1 MSGNTPW
8 CTIPQFNTK
17 YDCELHGGEWSGP
30 EDAEDEIIEP
40 NPVAPPFG
48 FNPSTNQLYGTLSP
62 LGQWVWTNGGWIANP
77 DYQEQEEGDFTTT
90 NYVHGPII
98 EVDLI
103 ATEDDGIYYQI
114 DTEEK
119 YIGSYHKH
127 EDGTL
132 MVGAGELGV
141 QYTEAHFI
149 PEEILSRKFVYA
161 DIKETRE
168 IVSDLIYKKWFE
180 KYTLTDEEVLSA
192 QTTIRGGKQIV
203 GRSEDEQLVYFKKD
217 RNALENRFEQKT
229 GGNIKDNEL
238 ESIFQ
243 YVFDNN
249 IIDLES
255 RFSIIESNE
264 PPVISTTE
272 IQEQTTQDT
281 TAWYLEFQ
289 KNTGTPVSIHLATRV
304 GDTFTDALNLAQI
317 TKIKTTTSKINPAK
331 ARDILDTN
339 IFELLPSQPNR
350 QQRINDFF
358 TEFNELIGPKPAFE
372 DVDGDGAGERPLD
385 IEQDEALRISTAED
399 KQSAYI
405 TRTDDQTEEDSQ
417 NQGKTLESMRNKLN
431 TYLGDVDNVIET
443 FEDQR
448 PEWENKS
455 TGFLKIRKPNQAI
468 ILRAP
473 DDGLMEFQKDD
484 SYLTDGFT
492 ITMWVRF
499 VSRTSEGTLFNFGNP
514 LESDG
519 VGFRLDTKTNQYDDK
534 YYRYIRLMVRDND
547 GEFYDNHWGISGMS
561 RFGHRSYGGNANTV
575 EGAYGYYDN
584 GNSISYY
591 PQIHRAFPQI
601 STEDL
606 PEWYF
611 ICASYNPNVVELS
624 YDEHPNNDPPNLRT
638 NTQYWLNHVNED
650 GEIVA
655 DSGLGAKCKVEII
668 SRTDLLNARGYK
680 GSSLTIS
687 TLFADE
693 GWEAPDPLED
703 DDSDE
708 NGDDGNGD
716 DGNGGNPPTV
726 GFTKDDLDWRTF
738 ESVYEGPTEEEEPD
752 MQG

>member
-1 MSGNTPW
+1 MVIGNG
-8 CTIPQFNTK
+8 N
-17 YDCELHGGEWSGP
+17 GNGEWAG
-30 EDAEDEIIEP
+30 
-40 NPVAPPFG
+40 
-48 FNPSTNQLYGTLSP
+48 
-62 LGQWVWTNGGWIANP
+62 
-77 DYQEQEEGDFTTT
+77 EGNVTTT

-114 DTEEK
+114 GFNSPVEEK

-141 QYTEAHFI
+141 QYGEEHFI

-161 DIKETRE
+161 DIKEARE

-192 QTTIRGGKQIV
+192 QTTIRGGKKII

-217 RNALENRFEQKT
+217 RNALENRQEN
-229 GGNIKDNEL
+229 GEGNIKVDAL

-385 IEQDEALRISTAED
+385 IEQDESLRISTAED

-473 DDGLMEFQKDD
+473 DDGLLEFQKND

-519 VGFRLDTKTNQYDDK
+519 VGFRLDTKTNEYDGK

-547 GEFYDNHWGISGMS
+547 GEFYDNHFGVPNAGLS
-561 RFGHRSYGGNANTV
+561 RFNQRSFGGNAN
-575 EGAYGYYDN
+575 N
-584 GNSISYY
+584 Y
-591 PQIHRAFPQI
+591 PNIHVAFPQV

-624 YDEHPNNDPPNLRT
+624 YDEHPSNNPPNLRT

-687 TLFADE
+687 TLFDE
-693 GWEAPDPLED
+693 ENWEAPDPLED
-703 DDSDE
+703 DSDDNGDE
-708 NGDDGNGD
+708 NGDGDGDG

-738 ESVYEGPTEEEEPD
+738 ESVYEIDTIIEED